1 MKLITRFI
9 GMGLAVLAL
18 TGCFGG
24 SGGSDSDSD
33 PQQPAMSVDFT
44 TFVAGEFADPNPDR
58 EPTKLNATT
67 FSFNDQDNPQ
77 AFDDLLQ

>member
-1 MKLITRFI
+1 MKLTITFI
-9 GMGLAVLAL
+9 AMGLTALAL

-24 SGGSDSDSD
+24 SGGSDSNGDV
-33 PQQPAMSVDFT
+33 QQPAMSVDFS
-44 TFVAGEFADPNPDR
+44 TFVADEIANPNPER
-58 EPTKLNATT
+58 EPTKLNAIT